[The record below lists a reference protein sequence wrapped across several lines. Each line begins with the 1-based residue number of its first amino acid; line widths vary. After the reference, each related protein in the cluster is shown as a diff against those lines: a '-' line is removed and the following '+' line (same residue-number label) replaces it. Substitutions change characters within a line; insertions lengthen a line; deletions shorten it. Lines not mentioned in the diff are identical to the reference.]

1 VAQSVI
7 SDLETGE
14 NTNPS
19 WDVLSK
25 LSQVYDRRP
34 EALIRHVRLPARA
47 VVSAIMEHHSRS
59 TMDVATK
66 GGA

>member
-1 VAQSVI
+1 MQIVT
-7 SDLETGE
+7 L

-47 VVSAIMEHHSRS
+47 VVSALMEHHPHGS
-59 TMDVATK
+59 MMNVATK
-66 GGA
+66 GGP